1 MANQNLIQNCHCLV
15 AAAGGMEC
23 DRVDIRIARAI
34 RLDLGRAVQFR
45 NRFVGAFE
53 AGQRQAE
60 RMM

>member
-1 MANQNLIQNCHCLV
+1 
-15 AAAGGMEC
+15 MER

-34 RLDLGRAVQFR
+34 RLDLGRAVQCD

-60 RMM
+60 RMMQPGIPR